1 MKKIFSKI
9 LISLLIVILIS
20 NYAISPVFADVTPDA
35 VITTAIDILEDIL
48 GTIAGLLTWP
58 ERLVVI
64 WAGNIIQDLAA
75 AIAFIDGASDASVD
89 KGNITPFEILFNKV
103 TLVNVNVFDTSLTQ
117 TSGDGAISASF
128 RQGIA
133 MWFYAFRNIAVVI
146 LLIVLIY
153 VGIRMAISTV
163 ASERARYQ
171 KMITDWVVSLALIFL
186 MQYIAIFTLTV
197 NDALVKGIQ
206 GVSTLDMS
214 DAVDDIRD
222 MAYNPLGGIKSIG
235 AAFVFALL
243 MWQTFSLFF
252 TYFKR
257 MLKICF
263 LIVISPLVTLTY
275 SIDKMG
281 DGKAQAFNTWLKE
294 LVFGILIQP
303 FHCAIYMAFVSISL
317 EMVTSKIASLNNFN
331 EGLAACLVAI
341 LGIQFIKPAEQI
353 VRKIFAFKDDSSL
366 TNLAAGAAMAA
377 FAFQSSGKFAKG
389 AVGGIKF
396 AKNLPQN
403 LRNAKKAFV
412 VEKGAFL
419 AALTAGS
426 SGTGG
431 TTEGSE
437 EPQGNPDESQTEFKD
452 QEAGK
457 AELPKTF
464 SERFIAAKKEQARK
478 YDEKIADRLKEKK
491 LGKGGDNHE
500 DADKRYEEEI
510 NKETD
515 AIVNASGGTVDRETA
530 HQAARRK
537 VFEKYARDSGVVRS
551 AIAKNKVLRDVRRTA
566 EGVSKL
572 ETFQLGKELAKGKI
586 ATGIGMFSAAG
597 AMAGGQNLVTAGLA
611 GLAASEATEM
621 FYKEMDEG
629 SMSQANRE
637 KDLLEAFKVTVD
649 KDGNTVTNNNIESEI
664 ESKKYDSSSSDAKK
678 ALDKIYEDLEKLL
691 KTAGVDDTE
700 TLQRIK
706 NTITSTDA
714 IATAGSSYK
723 SVSSDVRRLAMSS
736 IKGSK
741 DPALIKGI
749 QDQCTNLE
757 QQYAGMALYGMI
769 KDSGRSIRD
778 IQSMA
783 LAGNDTLGGS
793 LERIYQANLKE
804 KALAE
809 VIHHVDEPGME
820 GRLKDAIG
828 GNVRPDVPA
837 PTDTDT
843 DADMQDSDDTERLAS
858 AMIVE
863 TGEAIYKTVDPHG
876 MDRFIGEISSEE
888 LAYDQQIMALQQ
900 AAAYVMDD
908 GSFQS
913 VVNDLTEKQRELQA
927 KNAEV
932 LAAYFRRKQGE
943 VSREYDQEA
952 FEYAQ
957 RYVDVAIERLN
968 ALIQQKED
976 EIRAAGGNSTSVATA
991 TAEKQDLEL
1000 RLGRMTRFKSG
1011 DYSKDKVEIER
1022 DQAKNGKNSD
1032 S

>member
-20 NYAISPVFADVTPDA
+20 NYAISPVFADVTVDGI
-35 VITTAIDILEDIL
+35 ITTAIDILEDIL
-48 GTIAGLLTWP
+48 GTIAGILTWP

-64 WAGNIIQDLAA
+64 WAGDIIQDLVA

-103 TLVNVNVFDTSLTQ
+103 TILNVNVFDTSLTQ
-117 TSGDGAISASF
+117 TSGDGAISANF

-171 KMITDWVVSLALIFL
+171 KMITDWAVSLALIFV

-206 GVSTLDMS
+206 GIATIDMT

-222 MAYNPLGGIKSIG
+222 NAYNILGGIKSIG

-243 MWQTFSLFF
+243 MWQTFGLFF

-294 LVFGILIQP
+294 LVFGVLIQP

-377 FAFQSSGKFAKG
+377 FAFQSSGKIAKG

-403 LRNAKKAFV
+403 LRNAKKAIST
-412 VEKGAFL
+412 EGAAFL
-419 AALTAGS
+419 TALSAGS

-437 EPQGNPDESQTEFKD
+437 EPQGNPDESQTEF
-452 QEAGK
+452 QEGGK

-464 SERFIAAKKEQARK
+464 SERFIAAKKEQERK
-478 YDEKIADRLKEKK
+478 YDQKIADKLKEKK
-491 LGKGGDNHE
+491 LGKPGDDHE

-537 VFEKYARDSGVVRS
+537 VFEKYARDGGVVRS
-551 AIAKNKVLRDVRRTA
+551 AIGKNKVLRDVRKTA
-566 EGVSKL
+566 EGISKL
-572 ETFQLGKELAKGKI
+572 ETFKLGKQLAKGKI
-586 ATGIGMFSAAG
+586 ATGLGLFAASG
-597 AMAGGQNLVTAGLA
+597 AMASGQNLVTAGLT

-621 FYKEMDEG
+621 FFKEMDKG
-629 SMSQANRE
+629 SAAQANKE
-637 KDLLEAFKVTVD
+637 QSLLEAFKYTENGGKND
-649 KDGNTVTNNNIESEI
+649 NIESEI
-664 ESKKYDSSSSDAKK
+664 ESKRYDSASSDASKR
-678 ALDKIYEDLEKLL
+678 LDELADKLEDLLRKN
-691 KTAGVDDTE
+691 GVDDSQSIT
-700 TLQRIK
+700 RIR
-706 NTITSTDA
+706 NRISSQDDM
-714 IATAGSSYK
+714 ATPGSSYK
-723 SVSSDVRRLAMSS
+723 TVASDVRRLAIQARKNGTGDKSDS
-736 IKGSK
+736 ANEIFDSK
-741 DPALIKGI
+741 LADITNLIK
-749 QDQCTNLE
+749 
-757 QQYAGMALYGMI
+757 QQYAGMALYGMVHGEG
-769 KDSGRSIRD
+769 GRSIRE
-778 IQSMA
+778 IEKHA
-783 LAGNDTLGGS
+783 LSGQDTVGAS
-793 LERIYQANLKE
+793 LERIYQSSQQEQAF
-804 KALAE
+804 AHA
-809 VIHHVDEPGME
+809 IQHIDEPGMA
-820 GRLKDAIG
+820 GRIEDAVAGVIRTDSADSP
-828 GNVRPDVPA
+828 VE
-837 PTDTDT
+837 DTDT
-843 DADMQDSDDTERLAS
+843 AVVDRREAEGTTSDE
-858 AMIVE
+858 IEEVGQKIYE
-863 TGEAIYKTVDPHG
+863 TIDPHR
-876 MDRFIGEISSEE
+876 MDRFMDELRASEI
-888 LAYDQQIMALQQ
+888 AYDMQIASLTQGQ
-900 AAAYVMDD
+900 AYTGDTSITDGIIDD
-908 GSFQS
+908 IR
-913 VVNDLTEKQRELQA
+913 EKQREIEA

-932 LAAYFRRKQGE
+932 LASYFRAKQGE
-943 VSREYDQEA
+943 VRAYDQEA
-952 FEYAQ
+952 FDYAQ
-957 RYVDVAIERLN
+957 SYINETINRLN

-976 EIRAAGGNSTSVATA
+976 AIRAAAGDATAVGVATA
-991 TAEKQDLEL
+991 DKADLEKRL
-1000 RLGRMTRFKSG
+1000 RLATKFKN
-1011 DYSKDKVEIER
+1011 R
-1022 DQAKNGKNSD
+1022 DFSPD
-1032 S
+1032 STDEND